1 MSLNENTILKPRT
14 DFDDCYVYGDEIG
27 KYVLFFF
34 VVKISIFR
42 TTNSSVIFPILMIKE
57 IKLIV
62 YYFMIFKISSC

>member
-34 VVKISIFR
+34 VVKIISDH
-42 TTNSSVIFPILMIKE
+42 E
-57 IKLIV
+57 LISH
-62 YYFMIFKISSC
+62 FSNINNCLLI

>member
-34 VVKISIFR
+34 VVKIISDNELI
-42 TTNSSVIFPILMIKE
+42 SHFPNINDKRNQINCL
-57 IKLIV
+57 LL
-62 YYFMIFKISSC
+62 YDL